1 MAGGAGH
8 RLTFSSRGVLW
19 KGCRVEKAGGVRD
32 SGERSKGR
40 DVDPGLEPG
49 ARRLGGN
56 VRARRDG
63 DHRWG
68 CGLQDGEGPGD
79 DRAASARRPHPEP
92 RERGLREDAGTSR
105 DEGSVH
111 HTQPVPRPT

>member
-1 MAGGAGH
+1 MGGRGISPRRPGVRAMAGGAGR

-19 KGCRVEKAGGVRD
+19 RGCHVTKAGGVRD

-56 VRARRDG
+56 VQVR
-63 DHRWG
+63 
-68 CGLQDGEGPGD
+68 
-79 DRAASARRPHPEP
+79 
-92 RERGLREDAGTSR
+92 
-105 DEGSVH
+105 
-111 HTQPVPRPT
+111 